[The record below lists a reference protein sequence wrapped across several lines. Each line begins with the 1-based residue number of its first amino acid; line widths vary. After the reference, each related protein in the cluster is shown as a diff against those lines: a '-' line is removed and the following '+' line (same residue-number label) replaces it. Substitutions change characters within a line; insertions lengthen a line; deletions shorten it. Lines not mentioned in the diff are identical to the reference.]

1 MKFFSKK
8 LSSFYLIRDWLRNQK
23 LIFLK
28 LNLCMGVFLTGYQL
42 SFGEFLYTKFHNRR
56 RSLDLKEKGY
66 IFGQFLDEFNLNR
79 LRLESKRQLDF
90 SLNESVIHPNAN
102 SWVLNKRHYAD
113 LSGGS
118 LKEIL
123 DDVIASPKFIKFIN
137 NILGVGEFEI
147 TAKAI
152 WRNYPEDTKILA
164 QLPKEVNSTF
174 FHVDNGGDIRDRLHL
189 NLFIYLSEVTSENG
203 PFTFYDIHNSKIIN
217 RKYIATIFKRL
228 NLRTYDLVC
237 KLEEEFSVN
246 VGLMKPGDALVID
259 NQKCLHRA
267 GFCTAGYRD
276 ILEIVFRK
284 KL

>member
-8 LSSFYLIRDWLRNQK
+8 LSPFYFMRDWLRNQK
-23 LIFLK
+23 LFFLK
-28 LNLCMGVFLTGYQL
+28 LNLCIGVLLTGYQL
-42 SFGEFLYTKFHNRR
+42 SIGEFLYTKIHNRK
-56 RSLDLKEKGY
+56 RSLDLKGKGY
-66 IFGQFLDEFNLNR
+66 IFGRFLDEFTLNK
-79 LRLESKRQLDF
+79 LCFESKRQLDF
-90 SLNESVIHPNAN
+90 SFNESVIHPNAN

-113 LSGGS
+113 LSGGL

-123 DDVIASPKFIKFIN
+123 DDVIASPQFIKFIK
-137 NILGVGEFEI
+137 NILGVSEFEI

-164 QLPKEVNSTF
+164 KLPKEVNSTF

-189 NLFIYLSEVTSENG
+189 NLFVYLSEVKLENG
-203 PFTFYDIHNSKIIN
+203 PFTFYDIPNSKIIN

-237 KLEEEFSVN
+237 KLEEQFAVN
-246 VGLMKPGDALVID
+246 VGLMKPGEALVID

-276 ILEIVFRK
+276 ILEIVFRQ